1 MGCSASGLHKS
12 LQFSFV
18 MISMTY
24 EINEKIDIYQ
34 PSIVIGFGPI
44 KGFGV

>member
-18 MISMTY
+18 MISTTY
-24 EINEKIDIYQ
+24 EINEKIDKAEKAKKI
-34 PSIVIGFGPI
+34 PD
-44 KGFGV
+44 KKKK